1 MKIALLEDD
10 KDLAELMKV
19 WVEAVGHQ
27 CALYHEG
34 NAFLDAVGQEKY
46 DLLILDWMLPD
57 IMGDEVLAW
66 VRNNLGWPIP
76 VLFVTQRDSE
86 ADIVFAL
93 EHGADDYMTK
103 PVRPLELLARISALG
118 RRSAAAQQAEPQEM
132 DFGAYHVDLASR
144 SLRYRGKPVELTQ
157 KEFDLAVF
165 FFRHR
170 GQLLSRK
177 DILESVWGVTAE
189 LNTRTVDTHVS
200 RLRQK
205 LGFAEEPEWRLSA
218 VYQHGYRL
226 EHLEQPPIN
235 PPLKDPDSSNNSL
248 QDSK

>member
-1 MKIALLEDD
+1 MKIALVEDD
-10 KDLAELMKV
+10 DDLAGLMEV
-19 WVEAVGHQ
+19 WIDAVGHQ
-27 CALYHEG
+27 CVRFASGNSAVEALQSDS
-34 NAFLDAVGQEKY
+34 F

-57 IMGDEVLAW
+57 ISGADVLAW
-66 VRNNLGWPIP
+66 VRKHLGWPIP

-86 ADIVFAL
+86 ADIVYAL

-103 PVRPLELLARISALG
+103 PVKPLELMARISALG
-118 RRSAAAQQAEPQEM
+118 RRTAAVQKADPRELE
-132 DFGAYHVDLASR
+132 FGVYHVDLSSR
-144 SLRYRGKPVELTQ
+144 TLSHRDEPVDLTQ

-165 FFRHR
+165 FFRHC

-177 DILESVWGVTAE
+177 EILEAVWGVKAE

-205 LGFAEEPEWRLSA
+205 LSLAGEPDWRLSA

-226 EHLEQPPIN
+226 EHLEQDEELPVTDA
-235 PPLKDPDSSNNSL
+235 KS
-248 QDSK
+248 